1 MKFIQDLSLPEAYRV
16 NGSIVKLVL
25 LRERESE
32 TYLKVYLVKALL
44 PHMWLPRQNHAIK
57 WPQPCVTILRQF
69 FTQTFDFFFVHF
81 NFCRIL
87 LRDVP
92 HPVWMHGSNT
102 LKRTSSSASSW
113 SSNCESVPKKK
124 SQHSSRHRLRCIDD
138 FVHSLKSHF
147 NWKSFFNCY
156 FYSNPNSTFI
166 FTWIPLLFLH
176 EFKANRLSWM
186 KLQFSFGWMKTIS
199 HQCDDDIR
207 RPANKA
213 EQKISSKWVERSLS
227 HMTNQ
232 KRVG

>member
-1 MKFIQDLSLPEAYRV
+1 
-16 NGSIVKLVL
+16 
-25 LRERESE
+25 
-32 TYLKVYLVKALL
+32 
-44 PHMWLPRQNHAIK
+44 MWLPRQNHAIK

-166 FTWIPLLFLH
+166 FTRIQSESVELNEIAIF
-176 EFKANRLSWM
+176 
-186 KLQFSFGWMKTIS
+186 
-199 HQCDDDIR
+199 IR
-207 RPANKA
+207 MNENDFTPMWRRHTSTRK
-213 EQKISSKWVERSLS
+213 
-227 HMTNQ
+227 
-232 KRVG
+232 